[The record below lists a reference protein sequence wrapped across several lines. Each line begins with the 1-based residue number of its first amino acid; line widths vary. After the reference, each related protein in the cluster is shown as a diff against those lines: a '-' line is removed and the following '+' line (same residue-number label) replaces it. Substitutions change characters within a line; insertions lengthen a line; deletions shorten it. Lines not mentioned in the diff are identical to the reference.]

1 MTAEQPNKSE
11 YGADSIKVLRGLE
24 AVRKRPGMYIGDT
37 DDGSGLHHMVY
48 EVVDNGIDE
57 ALAGHAD
64 YVRVKIHADSSVSV
78 RDNGRGIPVGI
89 HAEEGVSAAEVIMTQ
104 LHAGGKF
111 NNTDDDG
118 NAYKVSGGLHGV
130 GVSVVNALSDW
141 LELTVWRDD
150 KIYKARFEK
159 GECVEHVRIVGD
171 APGEKGTEVRFLAS
185 NKLTDPE
192 GTFSN
197 LDFSFATL
205 EKRLRELAFLN
216 SGVRILIEDERP
228 AEPIRTELHYEG
240 GVREFVK
247 YLDRSKTPVMD
258 TPVYMIGEVNGIGV
272 EVAMWWNDS
281 YHETVLP
288 FTNNIPQRDG
298 GTHMAGFRGALTR
311 TINNY
316 AQSSGIAKREKVNFT
331 GDDARE
337 GLTCVLSVKVPDPK
351 FSSQTKD
358 KLVSSE
364 VRPAVENLVNEKLA
378 EFFEENP
385 AEAKQIVGKI
395 IEAALAREAARKAR
409 ELTRRKTAMDVASLP
424 GKLADC
430 QEKDPA
436 LSEVFIVEGDSAGG
450 SAKQGRSRQN
460 QAVLPLRGKIL
471 NVERAR
477 FDRMLSSDQIGTLIT
492 ALGTGIGR
500 DEFNIDKLRY
510 HKIVI
515 MTDADVDGAHIRTLL
530 LTFFFRQMP
539 QLIEHGYLYIAQPPL
554 YKVSRGKSEV
564 YLKDEP
570 ALEDYL
576 IEQGIDGAS
585 LRLGT
590 GETIIGQDLLRV
602 VEEARVVK
610 RILASFPTY
619 YPRNILEQAGIAGAM
634 VPGVLDGDAQGTA
647 DRVAERLDLVALE
660 YERGWQGRQTQD
672 HGLRMTRV
680 LRGVEEVRTLD
691 GAVMR
696 SGEARRLAQHTETL
710 REIYK
715 SPAQLH
721 RKERHQLI
729 HGPLELLDAIL
740 QEGEKGLSLQRYKGL
755 GEMNPEQ
762 LWETTLDPSA
772 RTLLQVQVDDVAEAD
787 DIFTKLMGD
796 VVEPRREFIQ
806 QNALTVENLD
816 F

>member
-1 MTAEQPNKSE
+1 MTDTSPQIAE
-11 YGADSIKVLRGLE
+11 YGADSIKVLKGLE

-37 DDGSGLHHMVY
+37 DDGSGLHHMVT

-64 YVRVKIHADSSVSV
+64 FVHVTIHSDGSVSV
-78 RDNGRGIPVGI
+78 RDNGRGIPVDM
-89 HAEEGVSAAEVIMTQ
+89 HPTEGVSAAEVIMTQ

-111 NNTDDDG
+111 DSNS
-118 NAYKVSGGLHGV
+118 YKVSGGLHGV

-141 LELTVWRDD
+141 LELRIWRNG
-150 KIYKARFEK
+150 KEHFVRFEH
-159 GECVEHVRIVGD
+159 GETVEHLRVVGD
-171 APGEKGTEVRFLAS
+171 AAPGERGTEVRFMAS
-185 NKLTDPE
+185 SREDGPE

-197 LDFSFATL
+197 REYVFKTL

-216 SGVRILIEDERP
+216 SGVRIIVEDKRP
-228 AEPIRTELHYEG
+228 AEPLRTELHYDG
-240 GVREFVK
+240 GVREFVR
-247 YLDRSKTPVMD
+247 YIDQSKTSVMTD
-258 TPVYMIGEVNGIGV
+258 PIFITGERNDIGI

-298 GTHMAGFRGALTR
+298 GTHLAGFRGALTR
-311 TINNY
+311 VINNY
-316 AQSSGIAKREKVNFT
+316 AQSSGIAKREKVDFT

-364 VRPAVENLVNEKLA
+364 VRPAVESVVSEKLA
-378 EFFEENP
+378 EWFEENP
-385 AEAKQIVGKI
+385 AEAKAILGKI

-436 LSEVFIVEGDSAGG
+436 LSELFIVEGDSAGG

-477 FDRMLSSDQIGTLIT
+477 FDRMLSSEMIGTLIT

-500 DEFNIDKLRY
+500 DEFNLDKLRY

-539 QLIEHGYLYIAQPPL
+539 QLIEAGHLYIAQPPL
-554 YKVSRGKSEV
+554 YKVGRGRSEV
-564 YLKDEP
+564 YLKNEA
-570 ALEDYL
+570 ALDDYL
-576 IEQGIDGAS
+576 IEQGTDGAS
-585 LRLGT
+585 LRLNN
-590 GETIIGQDLLRV
+590 GEQIVGNDLVRV
-602 VEEARVVK
+602 VEEARLAR
-610 RILASFPTY
+610 RIISAYPTH
-619 YPRNILEQAGIAGAM
+619 YPPQIIEQAAIAGAL
-634 VPGVLDGDAQGTA
+634 VPGLIDSNAQGVA
-647 DRVAERLDLVALE
+647 DEVAKRLDAIAAE
-660 YERGWQGRQTQD
+660 YERGWKGVPTQD
-672 HGLRMTRV
+672 AGIRLFRT
-680 LRGVEEVRTLD
+680 LRGVEENRVLD
-691 GAVMR
+691 GHMLR
-696 SGEARRLAQHTETL
+696 SGESRRLGEMTAAL
-710 REIYK
+710 KDIYEHE
-715 SPAQLH
+715 PHLV
-721 RKERHQLI
+721 RKDRDQQI
-729 HGPLELLDAIL
+729 HGPLSLLQAIFL
-740 QEGEKGLSLQRYKGL
+740 EGEKGLSLQRYKGL

-772 RTLLQVQVDDVAEAD
+772 RTMLQVRIEDVAEAED
-787 DIFTKLMGD
+787 LFTKLMGD

-806 QNALTVENLD
+806 QNALSVANLD
-816 F
+816 A